1 MTPLVFAAF
10 LIGADPEPIGSFL
23 YQPAYSIDH
32 VCRLPARPYCP
43 QAGDIV
49 LATDDKIFWKLTH
62 NLAWTGHPHHT
73 GVVFQRCDG
82 SFSVLEAGPHDTRW
96 INNLD
101 LLPHLR
107 QYEEDGLVW
116 VRARKTPLTAEQ
128 SACLTAFCE
137 RQEGK
142 KFAIGRLV
150 FQLSFFRPRGP
161 FTLKT
166 RVMGKPHGDRN
177 KYYCSELAVEALIA
191 AGALDP
197 ERSRPAAMYPRDIFM
212 DRSPNLY
219 LNKIM
224 HFKEC
229 WDPPARWT
237 HCPVNPGS
245 CKD

>member
-1 MTPLVFAAF
+1 MMPLVFAA
-10 LIGADPEPIGSFL
+10 LVIGSEPEPLGSFL

-32 VCRLPARPYCP
+32 KCRLPARPYCP
-43 QAGDIV
+43 QPGDIV

-82 SFSVLEAGPHDTRW
+82 SFAVLEAGPNDTRW
-96 INNLD
+96 IHNLD
-101 LLPHLR
+101 LLPHLLE
-107 QYEEDGLVW
+107 YEEKGLVW
-116 VRARKTPLTAEQ
+116 VRTRKTPLTAEQ
-128 SACLTAFCE
+128 SACLTAFAE
-137 RQEGK
+137 RQDGK
-142 KFAIGRLV
+142 KFAIARLV
-150 FQLSFFRPRGP
+150 FQLTVFRPRGP

-166 RVMGKPHGDRN
+166 RVMGKPKGDRN

-197 ERSRPAAMYPRDIFM
+197 EGTRPAAMYPRDIFM
-212 DRSPNLY
+212 DFSPNFYINRHL
-219 LNKIM
+219 
-224 HFKEC
+224 HFAEC

-237 HCPVNPGS
+237 HCPTAS